1 MGKPLL
7 IIAINLFNRLN
18 HVNSNLVAF

>member
-7 IIAINLFNRLN
+7 IIAINRFNRLN